1 MGKTEFD
8 KIAKEKEM
16 NIDEEMLNFVAGGI
30 YTKEEWDAMTYEE
43 KMEAWK
49 VSIDNRAKNVYCQLD

>member
-30 YTKEEWDAMTYEE
+30 YTKEEWDNLRRAT
-43 KMEAWK
+43 MEPICA
-49 VSIDNRAKNVYCQLD
+49 SLTSTRRRPSNS